1 MSRSVCKLSDDA
13 AATAGMS
20 TTGVS
25 TDAVSTVEWH
35 GGQHYPLIVVNI
47 TSASHP
53 PRVSTARGGNRGKR

>member
-20 TTGVS
+20 TAEMS

-35 GGQHYPLIVVNI
+35 GGQHYPLTVVDI
-47 TSASHP
+47 TSTSHP
-53 PRVSTARGGNRGKR
+53 PRASTARGGNRGKR